1 MPLLRALARCK
12 PGKAS
17 ARRTEAGNGGT
28 SQPAWIGMKIKHARE
43 KTNRRTE
50 SCSVDGSESRKNK
63 SRKAGKTNRPSH
75 ESGENTRN
83 ESDYVQVT
91 KSESREEEKSCR
103 EKSVLHCLLEVK
115 TEN

>member
-1 MPLLRALARCK
+1 LER
-12 PGKAS
+12 G
-17 ARRTEAGNGGT
+17 
-28 SQPAWIGMKIKHARE
+28 WIGKQKKHI
-43 KTNRRTE
+43 
-50 SCSVDGSESRKNK
+50 SESRENK
-63 SRKAGKTNRPSH
+63 SPVSH